1 MADLISE
8 RDGHVA
14 TITLNRPDR
23 MNAISGGMLMDLSAA
38 LLEADRDAEVRVI
51 VLTGNGRA
59 FCAGLDLVDASEG
72 KGLGPAIG
80 RRPGELDLRDAP
92 PIVLHKIDTPTIASL
107 NGGAA
112 GYGFD
117 LAMGCDLRVAGESA
131 KLAAV
136 FTKRGLVPE
145 SGGTWILP
153 RLIGWAKASELC
165 FGGRTLSAKEALDWG
180 LVNRVVPDA
189 SLQEATAEL
198 AAEIAAAAPLA
209 VRATKRMMRAGL
221 TESFED
227 HVPRVFNQLMPLTH
241 TKDFAEG
248 MTSFLEKRPPDFKG
262 E

>member
-1 MADLISE
+1 MADLISD

-23 MNAISGGMLMDLSAA
+23 MNAISGDMLIDLSSA
-38 LLEADRDAEVRVI
+38 LLEADRDEQVRVI
-51 VLTGNGRA
+51 VLTGTGRA
-59 FCAGLDLVDASEG
+59 FCAGLDLIDASQG

-92 PIVLHKIDTPTIASL
+92 PIVLHKIDTPTIAAL

-117 LAMGCDLRVAGESA
+117 LAMGCDLRVAADTA

-136 FTKRGLVPE
+136 FTRRGLVPE
-145 SGGTWILP
+145 SGGTWLLP
-153 RLIGWAKASELC
+153 RLLGWARAAELC
-165 FGGRTLSAKEALDWG
+165 FAGKTLTAPEALEWG
-180 LVNRVVPDA
+180 LVNRVVPPDELSGA
-189 SLQEATAEL
+189 VAEM

-227 HVPRVFNQLMPLTH
+227 HVPRVFNQLVPLTQ

-248 MTSFLEKRPPDFKG
+248 MNSFLEKRPPNFEGK
-262 E
+262 

>member
-1 MADLISE
+1 MSDLLTE
-8 RDGHVA
+8 RNGHVA

-23 MNAISGGMLMDLSAA
+23 MNAISGQMLMDLSKA
-38 LLEADRDAEVRVI
+38 LLDADADAEVRVI
-51 VLTGNGRA
+51 VITGTGRA

-92 PIVLHKIDTPTIASL
+92 PVVLHKIDTPTIAAL

-117 LAMGCDLRVAGESA
+117 LAMGCDLRVAAEGA

-136 FTKRGLVPE
+136 FTRRGLVPE
-145 SGGTWILP
+145 SGGTWLLP
-153 RLIGWAKASELC
+153 RMIGWAKAAELC
-165 FGGRTLSAKEALDWG
+165 FAGKTLTATEAAEWG
-180 LVNRVVPDA
+180 LVNRVVPGE
-189 SLQEATAEL
+189 SLAETV
-198 AAEIAAAAPLA
+198 AEMAGEIAAAAPLA
-209 VRATKRMMRAGL
+209 VRATKRMMRAGM

-227 HVPRVFNQLMPLTH
+227 HVPRVYNQLLPLTQ

-248 MTSFLEKRPPDFKG
+248 MTSFLEKRPAKFEG
-262 E
+262 R

>member
-23 MNAISGGMLMDLSAA
+23 MNAISGEMLIDLSAA
-38 LLEADRDAEVRVI
+38 LLEADREPEVRVI
-51 VLTGNGRA
+51 VLTGTGRA

-80 RRPGELDLRDAP
+80 RRPGELDVRDAP
-92 PIVLHKIDTPTIASL
+92 PVVLHKIDTPTIASL

-117 LAMGCDLRVAGESA
+117 LAMGCDLRVAADSA
-131 KLAAV
+131 KLAAI
-136 FTKRGLVPE
+136 FTRRGLVPE

-153 RLIGWAKASELC
+153 RLIGWARAAEMC
-165 FGGRTLSAKEALDWG
+165 FAGRTLSAKESLDWG

-189 SLQEATAEL
+189 SLAEATAEL
-198 AAEIAAAAPLA
+198 AKEIADAAPLA

-227 HVPRVFNQLMPLTH
+227 HVPRVFNQLMPLTQ

-248 MTSFLEKRPPDFKG
+248 MASFLEKRPAEFQGK
-262 E
+262 